1 MEQHIQRRIRLAA
14 LALAWVCL
22 FVMLAPAGVGAETV
36 KAANWDK
43 LVAAVDAGATDISLT
58 RNFQQNLDSGAELVL
73 RDGRVIT
80 LHTPSGKPVEITAS
94 FTVRGENGGGTLI
107 LDQIDLQAPAN
118 HPALR
123 VTGEGATVQAGDLT
137 GGKSTAGSP
146 FPVLIA
152 ENDAR
157 VSAKQIIAADGA
169 NVGGD
174 GILAIGHAQIEAD
187 TVIAGDSKSGYGGTA
202 ICAVGDA
209 TVTLT
214 GNATGGSGL
223 FAPGWALRS
232 AGNATVTVQGNAT
245 DGTQYNSQRPA
256 TVPEEANNLAALR
269 YMVLRGDKEITL
281 APSFQYTAKEM
292 ISPRY
297 FCDQYWFA
305 PDQEIVRISTSEKAK
320 RNAVF
325 GGTHHFVSGN
335 FVLSSIDLVSR
346 ADGILVE
353 SGAGDIGWT
362 GKFTTNAVDADTV
375 TVKGGSLTLSGNLS
389 QESKKGGAALTV
401 SGKDAKVNVYGNITG
416 ASMTADTVIM
426 TDGAATLNGNI
437 SQKGTTDGSAIR
449 VSGESALLNVFGNI
463 DTASPQPAVKVTD
476 AEANVTGNIT
486 AKASSALSASGSAK
500 VRITGDLTNDGGK
513 TRSKPTLSPCAEATD
528 LADCLINGA
537 VLSKAGP
544 AVYAEGS
551 SQLSVIGKVTA
562 TNNNAV
568 EENGSAN
575 VTVNGTLQCEK
586 GNYYMVYLHG
596 AGNVIVLTPPG
607 AATGGSWYTG
617 GAGGNL
623 ILCSGNLSTLS
634 DLQLLPRDEG
644 AEQADEALPEALPE
658 ETEPELDPD
667 AEEVIVP
674 EAEPTEDQP
683 AEETATPAP
692 VEETPAVPEETPAPV
707 EETPAAP
714 VATPTPVEETPVIPE
729 ATPTPV
735 EEATATPEP
744 TPEPTPEA
752 TPTAK
757 PTPIPAE
764 TNSTGM
770 TYADVARLYGW
781 DPDEAAAAGL
791 NFIYVDYDE
800 SGHEIMTTFKPE

>member
-43 LVAAVDAGATDISLT
+43 LVAAVDTGATDISLT

-123 VTGEGATVQAGDLT
+123 VTGEGPTVQAGDLT

-152 ENDAR
+152 EDGAR
-157 VSAKQIIAADGA
+157 VSAKQIIAVDGA

-174 GILAIGHAQIEAD
+174 GILAIGHAQIKAD

-281 APSFQYTAKEM
+281 APSFQYTPKEM

-500 VRITGDLTNDGGK
+500 VRVTGDLTNDGGK

-528 LADCLINGA
+528 LADCMINGA

-575 VTVNGTLQCEK
+575 ITVNGTLQCGK

-714 VATPTPVEETPVIPE
+714 VATPTPVEEIPVIPE

-735 EEATATPEP
+735 EEATA

>member
-1 MEQHIQRRIRLAA
+1 MKQRIQRRVRLAA
-14 LALAWVCL
+14 LMLAWVCL

-58 RNFQQNLDSGAELVL
+58 KNFQQNLDSSAELVL
-73 RDGRVIT
+73 RDGKIIT
-80 LHTPSGKPVEITAS
+80 VHTPSGKPIEITAS

-107 LDQIDLQAPAN
+107 LDQIDLLAPAN

-123 VTGEGATVQAGDLT
+123 VYGEGAKVQAGDLT
-137 GGKSTAGSP
+137 GGKLTAGSP
-146 FPVLIA
+146 TPVLIA
-152 ENDAR
+152 EDNAR

-174 GILAIGHAQIEAD
+174 GILAIGHAQVEAD
-187 TVIAGDSKSGYGGTA
+187 TVIAGDSKNGYGGTA

-223 FAPGWALRS
+223 LAPGWALRS
-232 AGNATVTVQGNAT
+232 AGNATVTMQGNAT

-401 SGKDAKVNVYGNITG
+401 SGKDAKVNVYGNI
-416 ASMTADTVIM
+416 
-426 TDGAATLNGNI
+426 
-437 SQKGTTDGSAIR
+437 
-449 VSGESALLNVFGNI
+449 

-476 AEANVTGNIT
+476 AEANVTGSIT

-528 LADCLINGA
+528 LADCMINGA
-537 VLSKAGP
+537 ILSKAGP

-575 VTVNGTLQCEK
+575 ITVNGTLQCGK

-683 AEETATPAP
+683 AEETATPVP
-692 VEETPAVPEETPAPV
+692 VEETPAVPEETPA
-707 EETPAAP
+707 
-714 VATPTPVEETPVIPE
+714 PVEETPVIPE

-735 EEATATPEP
+735 EEATATPESTPEP